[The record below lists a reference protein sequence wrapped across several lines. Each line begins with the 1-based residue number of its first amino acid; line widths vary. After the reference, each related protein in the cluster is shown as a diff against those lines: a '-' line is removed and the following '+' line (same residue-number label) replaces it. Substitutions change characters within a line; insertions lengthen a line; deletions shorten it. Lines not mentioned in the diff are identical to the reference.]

1 MCDEEEFFEK
11 ESEKITARF
20 MKILNKFFRNS
31 ELERLEIDKNS
42 HITVWKLILRFGN
55 RIIFN
60 GVDESNCENL
70 IR

>member
-31 ELERLEIDKNS
+31 ELERL
-42 HITVWKLILRFGN
+42 
-55 RIIFN
+55 
-60 GVDESNCENL
+60 
-70 IR
+70 